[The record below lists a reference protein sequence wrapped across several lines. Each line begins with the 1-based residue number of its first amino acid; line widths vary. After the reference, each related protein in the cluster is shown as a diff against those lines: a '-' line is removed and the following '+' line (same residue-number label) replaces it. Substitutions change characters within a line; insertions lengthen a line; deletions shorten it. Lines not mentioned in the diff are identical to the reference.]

1 LSCNDIKVELD
12 FQHKFRKALEYSEIQ
27 TLILK
32 DNKLG
37 NEGISV
43 IANGLRAK
51 SFLSKLDVSNC
62 GFNLNGGDQLL
73 TAISRSST
81 IKEVKLDHNNLA
93 PGRSSLILQSFFT
106 KDRSL
111 TRISMSSCKIGQN
124 GGI

>member
-1 LSCNDIKVELD
+1 MELD